1 MRFSVI
7 INLGLDDVDTAKA
20 VSNALRPDDV
30 DVPEGF
36 SLRSYVINDSL
47 IYVVDANIDDSKK
60 ILTLNNVVDD
70 ILRHAILALSSIKIS
85 R

>member
-20 VSNALRPDDV
+20 VSNALRPDDT

-36 SLRSYVINDSL
+36 SLKNYVINNSL
-47 IYVVDANIDDSKK
+47 IYVVNAVIDDSKK

-70 ILRHAILALSSIKIS
+70 ILRHIILALSSIKSS